1 MKGAALV
8 TLQSCQSEG
17 WAKRICLVREECD
30 NDKENYTYT
39 KAIAQMQL

>member
-1 MKGAALV
+1 MNGAALV

-17 WAKRICLVREECD
+17 AIQVREECD

-39 KAIAQMQL
+39 NAQMQ